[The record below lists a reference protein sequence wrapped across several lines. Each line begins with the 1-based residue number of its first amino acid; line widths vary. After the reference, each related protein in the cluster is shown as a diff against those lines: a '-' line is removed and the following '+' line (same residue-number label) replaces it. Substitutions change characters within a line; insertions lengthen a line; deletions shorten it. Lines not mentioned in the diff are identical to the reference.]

1 MDEKKIEELIDK
13 GRSWL
18 RTGYSTESYEGYKTD
33 QELKKKQPPLV
44 KEAMSD
50 AIFDLPKDFAGIEVE
65 TDFLKI
71 VNSRSSHRVYTQGKI
86 TLKQLSYLLWCTQ
99 GVKEI
104 RGKSYATLRTVPC
117 GGARH
122 PFETYMALQ
131 DVEGLR
137 DGLYHYLPMS
147 HQIELLKTLDDI
159 KDFIGTSLMGQLWA
173 CKANIVFYYS
183 IVFYRSEW
191 RYGIRAHRGLM
202 TDAGHI
208 SENLYLACTALG
220 LGGCAIGAVDGRYC
234 DAAFR
239 LDGKEESIVYSMP
252 VGTVSKED
260 KGKEEDFYAFVK
272 QQGL

>member
-1 MDEKKIEELIDK
+1 MDERKIRELIET
-13 GRSWL
+13 GRNWL
-18 RTGYSTESYEGYKTD
+18 RTGYSQEKYEDYHTD

-44 KEAMSD
+44 KAAMSD
-50 AIFDLPKDFAGIEVE
+50 VIIDLPSDFVGIEVE

-86 TLKQLSYLLWCTQ
+86 TLKQLSYLLWCMQ

-122 PFETYMALQ
+122 PFETYMALK
-131 DVEGLR
+131 DVEGLK
-137 DGLYHYLPMS
+137 DGLYHYLPME
-147 HQIELLKTLDDI
+147 HKIEFLKEVDDL
-159 KDFIGTSLMGQLWA
+159 KGFIGTSLMGQLWA
-173 CKANIVFYYS
+173 CKANVVFYFS

-191 RYGIRAHRGLM
+191 RYGIHAHRGLM

-208 SENLYLACTALG
+208 TENLYLASTALG
-220 LGGCAIGAVDGRYC
+220 LGGCAIGAVDGKYC
-234 DAAFR
+234 DEVFG
-239 LDGKEESIVYSMP
+239 LDGVEESIVYAQP

-260 KGKEEDFYAFVK
+260 RQKEEDFYAFVK